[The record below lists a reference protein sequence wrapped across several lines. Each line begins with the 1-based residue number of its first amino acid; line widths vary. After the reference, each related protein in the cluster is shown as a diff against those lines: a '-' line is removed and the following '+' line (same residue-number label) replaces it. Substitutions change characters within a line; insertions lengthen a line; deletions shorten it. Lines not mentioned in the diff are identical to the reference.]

1 MSRPCKSVPINS
13 MWYTRSDVQLIFGVS
28 ESKAYEIINELANEL
43 EKTGFLRPPSGRIQ
57 RNLLCKKYNLD
68 RAECDA
74 IVEAAKQT
82 A

>member
-28 ESKAYEIINELANEL
+28 ESKAYEIISELSKGL
-43 EKTGFLRPPSGRIQ
+43 EDAGFLKPPTGRIQ
-57 RNLLCKKYNLD
+57 RSILCEKYNLD
-68 RAECDA
+68 RTECDA
-74 IVEAAKQT
+74 IVDAAKQT